1 MPVDFD
7 AISAQGP
14 EETQDKVKED
24 PIWKRIQK
32 FMHNCDEFAKILF
45 YKWSCEAECVL

>member
-24 PIWKRIQK
+24 PI
-32 FMHNCDEFAKILF
+32 
-45 YKWSCEAECVL
+45 